1 MRPFPP
7 PPPCRF
13 FCLALNA
20 PPWFWVGW
28 LDEKRKKLSQVWE
41 KETWNHSI
49 IAMEPGNNKTWSPNQ
64 HKLSKAENMMVD
76 VMVKSKKDKPLK
88 LIYLE
93 IMNNTMLIVQIN
105 RIDLSKKRFYYLV
118 PTFWQKKKAKNLG
131 GSYDAKRRKKEDGLI
146 K

>member
-1 MRPFPP
+1 
-7 PPPCRF
+7 
-13 FCLALNA
+13 
-20 PPWFWVGW
+20 
-28 LDEKRKKLSQVWE
+28 
-41 KETWNHSI
+41 
-49 IAMEPGNNKTWSPNQ
+49 MEPGNNKTWSPNQ

-118 PTFWQKKKAKNLG
+118 PTF
-131 GSYDAKRRKKEDGLI
+131 
-146 K
+146 

>member
-1 MRPFPP
+1 
-7 PPPCRF
+7 
-13 FCLALNA
+13 
-20 PPWFWVGW
+20 
-28 LDEKRKKLSQVWE
+28 
-41 KETWNHSI
+41 
-49 IAMEPGNNKTWSPNQ
+49 
-64 HKLSKAENMMVD
+64 MMVD